1 MATMNYQETGESLP
15 TVSDTASF
23 PDRMRQTSLG
33 DRTTLAG
40 RGDDLPGVAL
50 AEIIDA
56 ATLDADGSVALLT
69 KICDAVQKLH
79 AVDQHAGRLTPRH
92 VRLVPNAAGSVQLLA
107 PDVVPVDPGYDVLYE
122 SPEAG
127 GLIKVRKRSPR
138 LEDVYALGC
147 LGFEIFTG
155 RAPFVGASPAD
166 IRNRRSRF
174 AVPAARQVAA
184 DAELLPA
191 VEVQIQKALKRNAG
205 ERHHDAGAF
214 AAGLRSANIVDDRST
229 MAFDVEQTEL
239 LQELIA
245 SKTANLQAGKEL
257 EEQKQRLEA
266 ERQIAAEAKARAAER
281 TAQADAERKAAAV
294 QTERAAAAANQAR
307 EAAEQAASKG
317 KTGLIMGVLALL
329 LVGGGIGAFLLFG
342 RPAPAPVV
350 TTDAGPTEA
359 ADTGEVDTGTADTGE
374 VDTGEVDTGTA
385 DTGEVD
391 TGTAD
396 TGTADTGEVDTG
408 PVDAGAPKAKPPR
421 RHKPRPKPK
430 PHPKPTKPT
439 GGPVVF

>member
-1 MATMNYQETGESLP
+1 MNYQETGAPLP
-15 TVSDTASF
+15 TVSDVASF
-23 PDRMRQTSLG
+23 PDRMRQTSLAA
-33 DRTTLAG
+33 RAPLAG

-79 AVDQHAGRLTPRH
+79 AANQCAGRLTPRH
-92 VRLVPNAAGSVQLLA
+92 VRLVPNAAGAVQLLA
-107 PDVVPVDPGYDVLYE
+107 AAAVPVDLGYDVLYE

-127 GLIKVRKRSPR
+127 GLIKVRKRSPQ

-147 LGFEIFTG
+147 IGFEIFTG

-191 VEVQIQKALKRNAG
+191 VEVQIQKALKRNSG

-229 MAFDVEQTEL
+229 MALGAEQTEL

-257 EEQKQRLEA
+257 EEQRQRLEA

-281 TAQADAERKAAAV
+281 TAQADAERQVAAV
-294 QTERAAAAANQAR
+294 QTERAAVAANQAR
-307 EAAEQAASKG
+307 EAVEEAESKG

-329 LVGGGIGAFLLFG
+329 LVGGAIGAFFLFG
-342 RPAPAPVV
+342 RSAPAPVV
-350 TTDAGPTEA
+350 TTDAGSTEA
-359 ADTGEVDTGTADTGE
+359 ADTGEVDTGTADTGA
-374 VDTGEVDTGTA
+374 VDTGTA
-385 DTGEVD
+385 DTGAVD
-391 TGTAD
+391 TGAVDSGTAD
-396 TGTADTGEVDTG
+396 TGAADTGETDTG
-408 PVDAGAPKAKPPR
+408 PVDAGKHKGKAPR
-421 RHKPRPKPK
+421 RHKPRAKPK
-430 PHPKPTKPT
+430 PDPKPAPTKPT